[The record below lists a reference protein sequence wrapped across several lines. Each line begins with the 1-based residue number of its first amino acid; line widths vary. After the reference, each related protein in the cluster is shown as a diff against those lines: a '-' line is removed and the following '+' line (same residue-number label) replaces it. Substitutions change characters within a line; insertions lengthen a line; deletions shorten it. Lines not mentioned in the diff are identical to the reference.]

1 MLSSSKY
8 VVLLDFIPADQFRYK
23 FEYESTSWMVA
34 CEEGTPT
41 PSQIYTH
48 PFSPQFGFEWCR
60 AEMSFIKCKL
70 TNNYRENCGHV
81 SFLNFFFFDIIIS
94 GEMDST
100 RYKFLLL
107 TQLYKERPLA
117 VNDFLARIIPRM
129 YFCKSWFLS
138 ISISIQGNFEEKDEL
153 F

>member
-1 MLSSSKY
+1 MFPALQVKLSGMLSSSKY

-81 SFLNFFFFDIIIS
+81 SFLNFFSLISLSRVRWILPDINFFSLHSFTKRDH
-94 GEMDST
+94 
-100 RYKFLLL
+100 
-107 TQLYKERPLA
+107 
-117 VNDFLARIIPRM
+117 
-129 YFCKSWFLS
+129 
-138 ISISIQGNFEEKDEL
+138 
-153 F
+153 

>member
-1 MLSSSKY
+1 MFPALQVKLSGMLSSSKY

-81 SFLNFFFFDIIIS
+81 SFLKFFFFDIIIS
-94 GEMDST
+94 GEVDSSPYIALQRET
-100 RYKFLLL
+100 ISGKRFSSKNYSTHVFLQELVFIYKH
-107 TQLYKERPLA
+107 
-117 VNDFLARIIPRM
+117 IHPR
-129 YFCKSWFLS
+129 
-138 ISISIQGNFEEKDEL
+138 
-153 F
+153 

>member
-1 MLSSSKY
+1 MFPALQVKLSGMLSSSKY

-34 CEEGTPT
+34 CVEGTPT

-81 SFLNFFFFDIIIS
+81 SFLKFFFFDIIIS
-94 GEMDST
+94 GEVDSSPYIALQRET
-100 RYKFLLL
+100 ISGKKFSSKNYS
-107 TQLYKERPLA
+107 TH
-117 VNDFLARIIPRM
+117 VFL
-129 YFCKSWFLS
+129 
-138 ISISIQGNFEEKDEL
+138 
-153 F
+153 

>member
-1 MLSSSKY
+1 MFPALQVKLSGMLSSSKY

-81 SFLNFFFFDIIIS
+81 SFLKFFFFDIIIS
-94 GEMDST
+94 GEVDSSPYIALQRET
-100 RYKFLLL
+100 ISGKRFSSKNYSTHVFL
-107 TQLYKERPLA
+107 
-117 VNDFLARIIPRM
+117 
-129 YFCKSWFLS
+129 
-138 ISISIQGNFEEKDEL
+138 
-153 F
+153 

>member
-1 MLSSSKY
+1 MFPALQVKLSGMLSSSKY

-81 SFLNFFFFDIIIS
+81 SFLKFFFFDIIIS

-107 TQLYKERPLA
+107 T
-117 VNDFLARIIPRM
+117 
-129 YFCKSWFLS
+129 
-138 ISISIQGNFEEKDEL
+138 
-153 F
+153 

>member
-1 MLSSSKY
+1 MFPALQVKLSGMLSSSKY
-8 VVLLDFIPADQFRYK
+8 VVLLDFVPADQFRYK

-41 PSQIYTH
+41 PTQIYTH

-81 SFLNFFFFDIIIS
+81 STLISSFPVLDYLNSPLWLDKRKIFVARDIWLWPS
-94 GEMDST
+94 LVLKLRVWNNLSSS
-100 RYKFLLL
+100 L
-107 TQLYKERPLA
+107 TQSLY
-117 VNDFLARIIPRM
+117 
-129 YFCKSWFLS
+129 
-138 ISISIQGNFEEKDEL
+138 
-153 F
+153 

>member
-1 MLSSSKY
+1 MFPALQVKLSGMLSSSKY

-81 SFLNFFFFDIIIS
+81 SFLKFFFFDIIIS
-94 GEMDST
+94 GEVDSSPYIALQRET
-100 RYKFLLL
+100 ISGKKFSSKNYS
-107 TQLYKERPLA
+107 TH
-117 VNDFLARIIPRM
+117 VFL
-129 YFCKSWFLS
+129 
-138 ISISIQGNFEEKDEL
+138 
-153 F
+153 